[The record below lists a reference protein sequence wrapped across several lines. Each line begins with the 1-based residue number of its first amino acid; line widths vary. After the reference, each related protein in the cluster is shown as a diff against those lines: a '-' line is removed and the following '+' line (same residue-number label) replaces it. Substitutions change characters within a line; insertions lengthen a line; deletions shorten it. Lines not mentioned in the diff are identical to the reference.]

1 MTMDEVDLALQ
12 EMKKMCV
19 YSCHLSGP
27 DALLTTTATRPT
39 QVPRPCPP
47 FVFGRLDALSD
58 G

>member
-1 MTMDEVDLALQ
+1 MDEVDLALQ